1 MRPLTLTLLVGCAVP
16 FEDEAALG
24 EALFHDTSLS
34 LNRTQSCATCHNPDH
49 AYVDDRTADDG
60 RVTPTSLGDD
70 GISFGTR
77 NAPTAAYAQF
87 TPAFGF
93 GTRSRHNKQNNNRL
107 YEGYLGG
114 LFHDGRVTDLAG
126 QAAGPPLNAVEMGMP
141 DPTMVVERILE
152 NDDYVTAFPRFFG
165 RRVFDDDDTAYA
177 AMTESIAAYE
187 STPEFAPF
195 DSRYDRS
202 LRGDVQL
209 TFLELTGK
217 AVFFSEFANCAICHQ
232 LHGEGDPI
240 NETRETFSGY
250 EFHNIGVPSNEEVR
264 ALTGITDI
272 DPGLG
277 GNPAVVDPGELGK
290 FKTFTLR
297 NVAITGPYMHNGVFR
312 DLRTVV
318 EFYDHYVNDE
328 RPLNPE
334 TGEPWREPEVPE
346 TVATDLLRVGR
357 PLTDLEV
364 DGLVCFM
371 RALTDRR
378 YIPLL
383 DDDSACD

>member
-1 MRPLTLTLLVGCAVP
+1 MRSLFLTLLVACTAP

-34 LNRTQSCATCHNPDH
+34 LNRTQSCATCHNPEH
-49 AYVDDRTADDG
+49 AYVDDRTGADG
-60 RVTPTSLGDD
+60 RVTPASLGDD
-70 GISFGTR
+70 GVSFGAR

-87 TPAFGF
+87 TPTFGR
-93 GTRSRHNKQNNNRL
+93 GTRTRHNKQNNNRL

-114 LFHDGRVTDLAG
+114 LFHDGRVTDLAA
-126 QAAGPPLNAVEMGMP
+126 QAAGPPLNAIEMGMP
-141 DPTMVVERILE
+141 DPKTVVERLLE
-152 NDDYVTAFPRFFG
+152 NEDYIYAFRKLFG
-165 RRVFDDDDTAYA
+165 RRIFDDDAAAYA

-209 TFLELTGK
+209 TFMELTGK

-232 LHGEGDPI
+232 LYGEGDPI

-250 EFHNIGVPSNEEVR
+250 EYHNIGVPPNEELR
-264 ALTGITDI
+264 ALTGTTKI

-277 GNPAVVDPGELGK
+277 GNPAVSEADEVGR

-312 DLRTVV
+312 ELRTVV

-371 RALTDRR
+371 RALTDDR
-378 YIPLL
+378 YTHLL
-383 DDDSACD
+383 DDGLACD